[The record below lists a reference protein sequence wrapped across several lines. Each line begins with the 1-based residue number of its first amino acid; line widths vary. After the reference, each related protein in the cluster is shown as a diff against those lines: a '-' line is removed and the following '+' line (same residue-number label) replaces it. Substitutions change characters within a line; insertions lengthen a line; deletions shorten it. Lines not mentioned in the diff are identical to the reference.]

1 MKDMTF
7 VDHFEELRFRLLK
20 SLFFIILFSILGYI
34 YSDKTISLLI
44 NQVFLNELIEF
55 QVLKITSI
63 FLVKIGVAISTG
75 LFISFPFI
83 LYQFLRFILPAF
95 QNKLTSFKIILIT
108 ILSIILFL
116 LGLFFGYY
124 IIIPFSISFFL
135 NLSAGLDFVSLNY
148 TLEGYLVY
156 LIWILIISSMIFQMP
171 LLIIILSRIG
181 IVSYDFLSEKRRFIV
196 VGLFI
201 FSAIL
206 TPPDPASQII
216 VVIPLYILFELSL
229 FIIKIFK

>member
-135 NLSAGLDFVSLNY
+135 NLSAGLDFVNLNY

>member
-7 VDHFEELRFRLLK
+7 VDHFEELRFRLMK
-20 SLFFIILFSILGYI
+20 SLFFIILFSIVGYI
-34 YSDKTISLLI
+34 YSDKTISLLM
-44 NQVFLNELIEF
+44 NQVFLNELIDF

-83 LYQFLRFILPAF
+83 LYQFLKFILPAF

-108 ILSIILFL
+108 ILSIILFS

-124 IIIPFSISFFL
+124 IIIPFSVSFFL
-135 NLSAGLDFVSLNY
+135 NLSAGLDFVNLNY

-181 IVSYDFLSEKRRFIV
+181 VLSYDFLSEKRRFII

-229 FIIKIFK
+229 FIIKFFK

>member
-34 YSDKTISLLI
+34 FSDKTISLLI

>member
-1 MKDMTF
+1 MKEMTF
-7 VDHFEELRFRLLK
+7 IDHFEELRLRLLK
-20 SLFFIILFSILGYI
+20 SLFFVIFFSIIGYI
-34 YSDKTISLLI
+34 YSDTIISLLI
-44 NQVFLNELIEF
+44 NQVFLNELIHF

-63 FLVKIGVAISTG
+63 FLVKIGIAISAG

-83 LYQFLRFILPAF
+83 LYQFLKFILPAF
-95 QNKLTSFKIILIT
+95 QNKLTSFKIVLIT

-116 LGLFFGYY
+116 IGLFFGYY
-124 IIIPFSISFFL
+124 VIIPFSVSFFL
-135 NLSAGLDFVSLNY
+135 NLSSGLDFISLNY

-171 LLIIILSRIG
+171 LLIIVLSRVG
-181 IVSYDFLSEKRRFIV
+181 VVSYDFLSQKRRFIIV
-196 VGLFI
+196 CLFI

-216 VVIPLYILFELSL
+216 VVIPLYILFEFSL
-229 FIIKIFK
+229 FIIKFFK

>member
-34 YSDKTISLLI
+34 FSDKTISLLI

-83 LYQFLRFILPAF
+83 LYQFLKFILPAF

>member
-1 MKDMTF
+1 
-7 VDHFEELRFRLLK
+7 
-20 SLFFIILFSILGYI
+20 
-34 YSDKTISLLI
+34 
-44 NQVFLNELIEF
+44 
-55 QVLKITSI
+55 
-63 FLVKIGVAISTG
+63 
-75 LFISFPFI
+75 
-83 LYQFLRFILPAF
+83 
-95 QNKLTSFKIILIT
+95 
-108 ILSIILFL
+108 
-116 LGLFFGYY
+116 
-124 IIIPFSISFFL
+124 
-135 NLSAGLDFVSLNY
+135 
-148 TLEGYLVY
+148 
-156 LIWILIISSMIFQMP
+156 MIFQMP

>member
-116 LGLFFGYY
+116 LGLFFE
-124 IIIPFSISFFL
+124 ISVSRLEMCSIRYRKL
-135 NLSAGLDFVSLNY
+135 KQCY
-148 TLEGYLVY
+148 KC
-156 LIWILIISSMIFQMP
+156 Q
-171 LLIIILSRIG
+171 LL
-181 IVSYDFLSEKRRFIV
+181 
-196 VGLFI
+196 
-201 FSAIL
+201 
-206 TPPDPASQII
+206 
-216 VVIPLYILFELSL
+216 
-229 FIIKIFK
+229 

>member
-34 YSDKTISLLI
+34 FSDKTISLLI

-83 LYQFLRFILPAF
+83 LYQFLKFILPAF

-171 LLIIILSRIG
+171 LLIIILSKIG

>member
-135 NLSAGLDFVSLNY
+135 NLSAGLDFVNLNY

-216 VVIPLYILFELSL
+216 VVISLYILFELSL

>member
-7 VDHFEELRFRLLK
+7 VDHFEELRFRLMK
-20 SLFFIILFSILGYI
+20 SLFFIILFSIVGYI

-44 NQVFLNELIEF
+44 NQVFLNELIDF

-83 LYQFLRFILPAF
+83 LYQFLKFILPAF

-108 ILSIILFL
+108 ILSIILFS

-124 IIIPFSISFFL
+124 IIIPFSVSFFL
-135 NLSAGLDFVSLNY
+135 NLSAGLDFVNLNY

-181 IVSYDFLSEKRRFIV
+181 ILSYDFLSEKRRFII

-229 FIIKIFK
+229 FIIKFFK

>member
-7 VDHFEELRFRLLK
+7 VDHFEELRFRLMK
-20 SLFFIILFSILGYI
+20 SLFFIILFSIVGYI
-34 YSDKTISLLI
+34 YSDKTISLLM
-44 NQVFLNELIEF
+44 NQVFLNELIDF

-83 LYQFLRFILPAF
+83 LYQFLKFILPAF

-108 ILSIILFL
+108 ILSIILFS

-124 IIIPFSISFFL
+124 IIIPFSVSFFL
-135 NLSAGLDFVSLNY
+135 NLSAGLDFVNLNY

-181 IVSYDFLSEKRRFIV
+181 ILSYDFLSEKRRFII

-229 FIIKIFK
+229 FIIKFFK

>member
-20 SLFFIILFSILGYI
+20 SLFFIILFSIQGYI

>member
-83 LYQFLRFILPAF
+83 LYQFLKFILPAF

>member
-34 YSDKTISLLI
+34 FSDKTISLLI

-135 NLSAGLDFVSLNY
+135 NLSAGLDFVNLNY

>member
-44 NQVFLNELIEF
+44 NQVFLNELIKF

-135 NLSAGLDFVSLNY
+135 NLSAGLDFVNLNY

>member
-20 SLFFIILFSILGYI
+20 SLFFIILFSIVGYV

-44 NQVFLNELIEF
+44 NQVFLNELIDF

-63 FLVKIGVAISTG
+63 FLVKIGVAISTS
-75 LFISFPFI
+75 LFISFPFV
-83 LYQFLRFILPAF
+83 LYQFLKFILPAF

-108 ILSIILFL
+108 ILSIILFS

-124 IIIPFSISFFL
+124 IIIPFSVSFFL
-135 NLSAGLDFVSLNY
+135 NLSVGLDFVNLNY

-181 IVSYDFLSEKRRFIV
+181 IVSYDFLSEKRRFII

-229 FIIKIFK
+229 FIIKFFK

>member
-34 YSDKTISLLI
+34 FSDKTISLLI

-171 LLIIILSRIG
+171 LLIIILSKIG